1 MTDIDTDKY
10 INLKIDVSLIGNDTL
25 CDNIL
30 DDIKKVLDRYDFKE
44 VARVTDENDTVRN
57 KSVEFHSDL

>member
-1 MTDIDTDKY
+1 MNDVDNKH

-30 DDIKKVLDRYDFKE
+30 DDIKKVLNRYDFKE
-44 VARVTDENDTVRN
+44 VATVTDENDAIVN
-57 KSVEFHSDL
+57 KSVEFHPDL